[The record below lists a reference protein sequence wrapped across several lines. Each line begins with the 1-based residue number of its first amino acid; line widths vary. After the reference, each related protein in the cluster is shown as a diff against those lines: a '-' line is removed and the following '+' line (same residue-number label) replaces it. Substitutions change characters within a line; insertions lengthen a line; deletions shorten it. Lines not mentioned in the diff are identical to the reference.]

1 MVWTCHAELHLAI
14 LLIVGRLDENVR
26 GKECIAASDSGF
38 LFLGYVC
45 HYAIISACGRWYG

>member
-1 MVWTCHAELHLAI
+1 
-14 LLIVGRLDENVR
+14 GRLDENVR